1 MQSTPGYRNASTCGF
16 SARKGS
22 VLRNS
27 DIYRILLELLTQI
40 ESPRSNEGIRD
51 NIQLSR
57 KRQRAVAGNRTTTLL
72 CLRLT

>member
-1 MQSTPGYRNASTCGF
+1 MSTCGF

-27 DIYRILLELLTQI
+27 EIYRILLELLTQI